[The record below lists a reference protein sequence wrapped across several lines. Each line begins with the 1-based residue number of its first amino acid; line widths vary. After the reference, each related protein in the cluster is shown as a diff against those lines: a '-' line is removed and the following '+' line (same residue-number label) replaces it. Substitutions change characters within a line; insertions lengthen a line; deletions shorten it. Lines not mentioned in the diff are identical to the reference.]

1 MIPMLMQI
9 VTWLTNMLVI
19 VTQIVAALF
28 GFKSTVGNIMT
39 TAASNAKKAAKEA
52 RGALAAFDQINV
64 LQKEESPATG
74 AETGPTVTPPPIT
87 IPQELLDKV
96 EEFKQKFMESL
107 KFVIELWEKLKAI
120 VIETWEKIDTW
131 IKNNP
136 EKFKLFLIILGLIV
150 LAFIAIAAAVWL
162 ITAAMGVA
170 TAVSATFAAVM
181 AIVAS
186 PILLIVLLIGL
197 LIGAIV
203 LLILMWP
210 TLSKA
215 AVDGWARIKE
225 MWGPAKDYFQTNVI
239 DPIKER
245 FFAAL
250 DAIKEKLGQFSL
262 VSKISFVTRST
273 ELLNTSMV

>member
-1 MIPMLMQI
+1 MQFDGSINIDSRIDTKGFNKGTKSLTSALGGVLSVVKNIAKIMATAFIGGSIINSLRGVTQAFDIMGSAVGEKIKPLADAFAILKGTFVNLIVTAFIPMIPMLMQI

-19 VTQIVAALF
+19 VTQIIAALF

-170 TAVSATFAAVM
+170 TAVSATFAAV
-181 AIVAS
+181 
-186 PILLIVLLIGL
+186 
-197 LIGAIV
+197 
-203 LLILMWP
+203 
-210 TLSKA
+210 
-215 AVDGWARIKE
+215 
-225 MWGPAKDYFQTNVI
+225 
-239 DPIKER
+239 
-245 FFAAL
+245 
-250 DAIKEKLGQFSL
+250 
-262 VSKISFVTRST
+262 
-273 ELLNTSMV
+273 